1 MYQHHC
7 IIIIMITIIIV
18 FLFSTT
24 SSQREPSTHEASP
37 GRGALAYIH
46 TYIHRYV
53 HVQIHLYVCTYVY
66 TYIYTPTVCHHVI
79 YMHSTYVHTY
89 VGMYVISPP
98 IILSFQAE
106 EEMRKKVDLIKQI
119 RAIESVPIIRHKFV
133 DLTETSGH
141 GLLSEMSIAEV
152 SSSQH
157 EHSRCSTC

>member
-1 MYQHHC
+1 MHTC
-7 IIIIMITIIIV
+7 
-18 FLFSTT
+18 
-24 SSQREPSTHEASP
+24 
-37 GRGALAYIH
+37 IH
-46 TYIHRYV
+46 TYVRTCTDTHIRTYIRMYLCMYV
-53 HVQIHLYVCTYVY
+53 HTNIHLLYAAMLHAQYICTYVG
-66 TYIYTPTVCHHVI
+66 T
-79 YMHSTYVHTY
+79 
-89 VGMYVISPP
+89 YVISPP

-152 SSSQH
+152 SSSLH